1 MAAPATLRASGSSL
15 PRDFNCSVIEPALP
29 TYLALTCS
37 SSGTLAVAARV
48 AVASFS
54 IAWRSLMGR
63 LFRSLQ
69 NKRPAHLG
77 SGPFARYLQMPLRAA
92 GRFRLLDK
100 SRERRLVHHGK
111 VGQHFAIHFNRG
123 LFQAMHE
130 GGVVHAAGANGRI
143 DAGNPQGAEHALL
156 VAAIAVGVL
165 PRLHHRFLGDTEY
178 GTAAAAIA
186 LRQIQYFLVTRFGG
200 YTTFNSWHVESPLR
214 VGQHGAHA

>member
-100 SRERRLVHHGK
+100 SRERRLVPPGQ
-111 VGQHFAIHFNRG
+111 VGQHFSIHLNPG
-123 LFQAMHE
+123 LFQAPPD
-130 GGVVHAAGANGRI
+130 GAVVYCPPAHGPHHPR
-143 DAGNPQGAEHALL
+143 NPHRG
-156 VAAIAVGVL
+156 
-165 PRLHHRFLGDTEY
+165 PR
-178 GTAAAAIA
+178 A
-186 LRQIQYFLVTRFGG
+186 
-200 YTTFNSWHVESPLR
+200 
-214 VGQHGAHA
+214 